1 MPAYLSNLLL
11 FLRPG
16 YTILNSVSS
25 VVTIKRIG
33 NSDSGPGFM
42 HAQQVRLHMAQN
54 SEGPKKLLSSV
65 VSLNNMHQ

>member
-33 NSDSGPGFM
+33 NSDSYKNDGFCRRK
-42 HAQQVRLHMAQN
+42 QD
-54 SEGPKKLLSSV
+54 PTLS
-65 VSLNNMHQ
+65 